1 MNYYLLLDANIFLDA
16 IENED
21 EIEIIE
27 EWLNKENIF
36 LLLPN
41 LILEE
46 WNRNKDQKAIEF
58 GKKLGN
64 QKKHLKHFKKAI
76 DKAVNV
82 NLAIDTFHAK
92 NLLNLQRLDK
102 IIERGI
108 VLQSNDEIKI
118 EVGTLAEERKAPFHL
133 TKNLMLI

>member
-58 GKKLGN
+58 GKKFLSVY
-64 QKKHLKHFKKAI
+64 QE
-76 DKAVNV
+76 AVV
-82 NLAIDTFHAK
+82 RYQIW
-92 NLLNLQRLDK
+92 
-102 IIERGI
+102 
-108 VLQSNDEIKI
+108 
-118 EVGTLAEERKAPFHL
+118 
-133 TKNLMLI
+133 